1 MSSTNADRELIDWVQ
16 RQINTGTR
24 RIIVPGYLLTNASET
39 VIEEVRRL
47 CKLNRISVEIKV

>member
-1 MSSTNADRELIDWVQ
+1 MSSTNTDRELIDWVQ

-24 RIIVPGYLLTNASET
+24 RIVVPGRLLTNASEE

-47 CKLNRISVEIKV
+47 CRLNGVSVEVRV

>member
-1 MSSTNADRELIDWVQ
+1 MSSTNTDRELIDWVQ

-24 RIIVPGYLLTNASET
+24 RIVVPGHLLTNASEE

-47 CKLNRISVEIKV
+47 CRLNGVSVEVRV